1 MNIQYFHQKIKKKTL
16 SFLIIF
22 CTAFKLQLLLKI
34 EQWNNRLHSVS
45 IGALINWPKQHQLK
59 LLISIPAN
67 YYFRKVDR
75 SEPNIKQINMDQ
87 QRAIRLD
94 DFFIFKKAFVKMF
107 SESLLSSI
115 FLMKVSKLA
124 RQIKK
129 TIVISRKIEWTSFRP
144 RLIEHI
150 CCLLR

>member
-1 MNIQYFHQKIKKKTL
+1 
-16 SFLIIF
+16 
-22 CTAFKLQLLLKI
+22 
-34 EQWNNRLHSVS
+34 
-45 IGALINWPKQHQLK
+45 
-59 LLISIPAN
+59 
-67 YYFRKVDR
+67 
-75 SEPNIKQINMDQ
+75 MDQ

-129 TIVISRKIEWTSFRP
+129 DNCYI
-144 RLIEHI
+144 
-150 CCLLR
+150 